1 MVYDKNIKDLTNNL
15 KRLEQAYIKCQG
27 IIEFL
32 TAEKEAEE
40 KTKDNKANKSK
51 QLVLIQWYV

>member
-1 MVYDKNIKDLTNNL
+1 MDYDKKIEGLTNNL

-40 KTKDNKANKSK
+40 KTEAKSK
-51 QLVLIQWYV
+51 DKVK